1 MQELLLKS
9 GLVCYFGVMESI
21 LVIYF
26 DKIES
31 LDFVLMSKS
40 WIGKKFELYIIV
52 LGKVLLVWKIREEL
66 DYFLEVFMLILYTC
80 NIFIDKKLFLEE
92 L

>member
-31 LDFVLMSKS
+31 SDFVLMSKS

-52 LGKVLLVWKIREEL
+52 LGKVLLVWKI
-66 DYFLEVFMLILYTC
+66 
-80 NIFIDKKLFLEE
+80 
-92 L
+92 